1 MRGQGIPVEPKRP
14 ASIRRAAMLGILF
27 GLLTCAAL
35 AGSLA
40 LIGLL
45 LGSLR

>member
-1 MRGQGIPVEPKRP
+1 MEPRRS
-14 ASIRRAAMLGILF
+14 ASIRRAALLGVLF